1 MLRRFLNR
9 LEFTNRLGFR
19 LGGLLSVAILPI
31 GLISVIQTLHLS
43 RQYELSSEIAL
54 LGRTATAA
62 AGERA
67 LLQGALGTADAL
79 GPAVLETIDRPQAC
93 SDIMRSFVQR
103 TVSFSYAGFTMLD
116 GSTDC
121 SSTGASLD
129 VSDAPAHLQFMENP
143 GTLVTT
149 SQTGPNQSGVVVIQ
163 PLYRGTE
170 LLGYISVAMS
180 HDMLRSTHSS
190 GAGNDDARIL
200 TFNNLGQ
207 VLSRDQDTDTP
218 IQDMLPQGKSLTSL
232 LSRSETTF
240 NAVTNTG
247 ERRVFSVVPV
257 VPGLVYA
264 MGSWNRS
271 ESGVAGIDLTRR
283 TALLLPAILWAASL
297 GVAYWA
303 VYRLVLRHIRELRG
317 QMRRFAIGDR
327 SAPPPVIQNA
337 PAEIEDMS
345 QTFHNMARILIR
357 DEVAMEAA
365 VNEKTVLLKEVHHRV
380 KNNLQLIA
388 SIINMQIRVI
398 SHEDARRVLRSVQD
412 RVASLATI
420 YRNLY
425 QAEHL
430 DSVEADRLIQD
441 IIDQMSHA
449 SVGPDRELAVETR
462 LEPLVLLPDQAVPL
476 SLLAT
481 EAFTNALKYSG
492 TQSDGKPAWV
502 KVDLRSDGPEHA
514 VLEVRNSV
522 GVVDGIEA
530 TGLGSQ
536 LIEAFAT
543 QLEGTA
549 ELHHGEHEFTLR
561 LRFRIEPLPLKPTSG
576 KTTPDKT
583 ATGPGKVV
591 LTSAARPGSRH

>member
-1 MLRRFLNR
+1 MLRRFLDR
-9 LEFTNRLGFR
+9 LDFTKGLGFR

-43 RQYELSSEIAL
+43 REYERSSEIAL
-54 LGRTATAA
+54 LGRTTTAA

-67 LLQGALGTADAL
+67 LLQSALGTADAL
-79 GPAVLETIDRPQAC
+79 GPAVLETMDRPQAC
-93 SDIMRSFVQR
+93 SDIMRGFVQR
-103 TVSFSYAGFTMLD
+103 TVNFVYAGFTRLD
-116 GSTDC
+116 GVTEC
-121 SSTGASLD
+121 SSIPGTLDLTGD
-129 VSDAPAHLQFMENP
+129 PAFKQFTQSP

-149 SQTGPNQSGVVVIQ
+149 SGIGMGAGGKSVVVIQ
-163 PLYRGTE
+163 PLYRSAE
-170 LLGYISVAMS
+170 LLGHISVAMS
-180 HDMLRSTHSS
+180 PDMLRSTHV
-190 GAGNDDARIL
+190 GGLGQDNTRII

-207 VLSRDQDTDTP
+207 VLSLDRDSEGRVEDL
-218 IQDMLPQGKSLTSL
+218 LPRGKSLTSL

-240 NAVTNTG
+240 TDYASSG
-247 ERRVFSVVPV
+247 ESRVFSVVPV

-264 MGSWNRS
+264 LGSWNRS
-271 ESGVAGIDLTRR
+271 ESGITGIDITRR
-283 TALLLPAILWAASL
+283 TAMALPLVLWAASL
-297 GVAYWA
+297 AVAYFA

-327 SAPPPVIQNA
+327 SAPPPVLADA
-337 PAEIEDMS
+337 PAEITDMS

-357 DEVAMEAA
+357 DEEAMEAA

-398 SHEDARRVLRSVQD
+398 DHDDARRVLRSVQD

-430 DSVEADRLIQD
+430 DSVEADRLISD
-441 IIDQMSHA
+441 IIKQMANA
-449 SVGPDRELAVETR
+449 SVGPGAGLQVETH
-462 LEPLVLLPDQAVPL
+462 LEPLVLMPDQAVPL

-492 TQSDGKPAWV
+492 EQVDGIPPWV
-502 KVDLRSDGPEHA
+502 RVTLRSDGDDYA
-514 VLEVRNSV
+514 VLTIENST
-522 GVVDGIEA
+522 GGAPMAEG

-536 LIEAFAT
+536 LIKAFAT
-543 QLEGTA
+543 QLEGEA
-549 ELHHGEHEFTLR
+549 ELEQTECRFTLR
-561 LRFRIEPLPLKPTSG
+561 LRFRVEPLLKRPAAMSQG
-576 KTTPDKT
+576 E
-583 ATGPGKVV
+583 VN
-591 LTSAARPGSRH
+591 LTSAARPGARH

>member
-1 MLRRFLNR
+1 MLRRILDR
-9 LEFTNRLGFR
+9 LEFTKGLGFR

-43 RQYELSSEIAL
+43 REYQRSSEIAL

-67 LLQGALGTADAL
+67 LLQSALGTADAL
-79 GPAVLETIDRPQAC
+79 GPAVLETMDRPQAC
-93 SDIMRSFVQR
+93 SDIMRGLVQR
-103 TVSFSYAGFTMLD
+103 TVNFVYAGFTRLD
-116 GSTDC
+116 GVTEC
-121 SSTGASLD
+121 SSVRGVHDLSGESAFR
-129 VSDAPAHLQFMENP
+129 QFSESP

-149 SQTGPNQSGVVVIQ
+149 SEDGPVTGKSVLVVIQ
-163 PLYRGTE
+163 PLYRGVE
-170 LLGYISVAMS
+170 LLGFIAVSMS
-180 HDMLRSTHSS
+180 HDLLRSTHVS
-190 GAGNDDARIL
+190 GLGTEGARIL
-200 TFNNLGQ
+200 TFNNQGEVISSDREGAGDITE
-207 VLSRDQDTDTP
+207 VLPR
-218 IQDMLPQGKSLTSL
+218 GKSLPSL

-240 NAVTNTG
+240 RDISNSG

-264 MGSWNRS
+264 LGSWNRA
-271 ESGVAGIDLTRR
+271 ESGITGIDITRR
-283 TALLLPAILWAASL
+283 TALILPLILWAASL
-297 GVAYWA
+297 AVAYFA
-303 VYRLVLRHIRELRG
+303 VYRLVLRHIRELRS

-327 SAPPPVIQNA
+327 SAPPPVLADA

-357 DEVAMEAA
+357 DEEAMEAA

-398 SHEDARRVLRSVQD
+398 EHDDARRVLRSVQD

-430 DSVEADRLIQD
+430 DSVQADRLIRD
-441 IIDQMSHA
+441 IINQMTNA
-449 SVGPDRELAVETR
+449 SVGPGTGLRIDTR
-462 LEPLVLLPDQAVPL
+462 LEPLVLMPDQAVPL

-492 TQSDGKPAWV
+492 VSNPEAEPWV
-502 KVDLRSDGPEHA
+502 RVSLRADGPGHA
-514 VLEVRNSV
+514 VLEVENSI
-522 GVVDGIEA
+522 GASSLAEG

-543 QLEGTA
+543 QLEGEA
-549 ELHHGEHEFTLR
+549 EQETGDGRFLLR
-561 LRFRIEPLPLKPTSG
+561 LRFRVENLHKRDGAEMPQ
-576 KTTPDKT
+576 
-583 ATGPGKVV
+583 VV